1 MLKQLNYI
9 LNRRQKLHLVLLL
22 LAFLVGSVFEL
33 IGVSAI
39 LPLVNVVIDPDVL
52 QEGLYALLCRILQAG
67 DVRDFIVKYCIFL
80 IGYYIFKNLYL
91 LFMYNIQFRYTF
103 NNKARISNDLMAVYM
118 QQDYLELI
126 NRNVA
131 ELSRNLSV
139 DVDLCFALILAV
151 LNILCE
157 GCTALVLGMYLLIQS
172 PGVTVSLMIIM
183 GISVLIFTKF
193 YRHRLAACGERYRTM
208 DAVRKKWLLQT
219 FSGIKEIKVNDRED
233 YFYSHYARANYA
245 FADAG
250 RMQKLN
256 EMLTRP
262 VIETACIGGLLG
274 IIAFQ
279 IAGGAT
285 IQSYI
290 SVLSVF
296 AMAAMR
302 LLPSFNRIMSNASSV
317 MASRPGLDALY
328 QDMVMAEQM
337 RRNHTEQEGRPVHLD
352 ESVEVEHVT
361 FRYPGRT
368 EPVLDDVSLSIPR
381 NHSVAFIGPS
391 GAGKT
396 TLADIILGLMPP
408 GQGTV
413 RVDGAD
419 IYRNLAGWHRIVAYI
434 PQNIYLIDDTIR
446 ANILFGREEEPDTDE
461 RIWQALRSAQLD
473 EFVRSQ
479 PDGLDARVGDR
490 GVKLSGGQ
498 RQRIGIARALY
509 GNPCM
514 LVLDEATSALDN
526 ETEAAVM
533 EAISGLQGSITLLII
548 AHRLSTIQNCDTVYE
563 IKNGQ
568 VRTVSKQKVMEYRI
582 PSPAPAAAAS
592 PAGAGV

>member
-1 MLKQLNYI
+1 MLKKINYI
-9 LNRRQKLHLVLLL
+9 LDRKQKLHLVFL
-22 LAFLVGSVFEL
+22 LAAFVIGSVFEL

-39 LPLVNVVIDPDVL
+39 LPLVNVVMDPAVL
-52 QEGLYALLCRILQAG
+52 DGGLYALLGRILQAA
-67 DVRDFIVKYCIFL
+67 DVRDFIVRYCVFL
-80 IGYYIFKNLYL
+80 IAFYVFKNLYM
-91 LFMYNIQFRYTF
+91 LFMYNIQFRYTY

-118 QQDYLELI
+118 RQDYLELI

-157 GCTALVLGMYLLIQS
+157 GCTALVLGVYLLLQS
-172 PGVTVSLMIIM
+172 PVVTLSLLVIM
-183 GISVLIFTKF
+183 GLSVWLFSVF
-193 YRHRLAACGERYRTM
+193 YRRRLAACGERYRQM
-208 DAVRKKWLLQT
+208 DAVRQKWLLQT
-219 FSGIKEIKVNDRED
+219 FNGIKEIKVSDREE
-233 YFYSHYARANYA
+233 YFYRHYETANYA

-262 VIETACIGGLLG
+262 VIETACFGGLLG
-274 IIAFQ
+274 IIAVQ
-279 IAGGAT
+279 IGGGAA
-285 IQSYI
+285 IQNYI

-317 MASRPGLDALY
+317 MASMPGLDALY
-328 QDMVMAEQM
+328 EDMRQAARM
-337 RRNHTEQEGRPVHLD
+337 RAVRTEQEGRPVRL
-352 ESVEVEHVT
+352 ETAVQVEHLT
-361 FRYPGRT
+361 FCYPGKE
-368 EPVLDDVSLSIPR
+368 EPVLRDVSLTIPK
-381 NHSVAFIGPS
+381 NHAVAFVGPS

-408 GQGTV
+408 HQGAV
-413 RVDGAD
+413 RVDGVD

-434 PQNIYLIDDTIR
+434 PQTIYLIDDTIR
-446 ANILFGREEEPDTDE
+446 ANVLFGREAGPDSE
-461 RIWQALRSAQLD
+461 ARIWAALRSAQLD
-473 EFVRSQ
+473 AFVRAQ
-479 PDGLDARVGDR
+479 PDGLDTKVGDR

-509 GNPCM
+509 SQPQM

-533 EAISGLQGSITLLII
+533 EAISGLQGSMTMLII
-548 AHRLSTIQNCDTVYE
+548 AHRLSTIQGCDTVYE
-563 IKNGQ
+563 IKNGRVRQ
-568 VRTVSKQKVMEYRI
+568 VEKEQVLEKTQQ
-582 PSPAPAAAAS
+582 PA
-592 PAGAGV
+592 VL